1 MDRVLVHSI
10 VTLLRQQG
18 AMTKETAQMLIGV
31 AASWAGFKITLDC
44 GEDAFVV
51 GEGDNHVVLCARA
64 NFKEFDIRS
73 PTGLVQPPPL
83 SPQDPVF
90 SSSLLRA
97 ISGGASLS
105 SFEFSCTVFPE
116 EDRELAMPLP
126 AAAKPDAL
134 TLAHSIW
141 SAVVSKLPE
150 LKLADHMEKDSMGN
164 TNLGSMFKVTS
175 LLMAQGALCKY
186 ILCVINE
193 FHVCF
198 LACKILCTWGPGLA
212 RRLGFCPRLRS

>member
-18 AMTKETAQMLIGV
+18 DMTKETAQMLIGV
-31 AASWAGFKITLDC
+31 AASWAGFKITLEC

-97 ISGGASLS
+97 ISGGASLL

-116 EDRELAMPLP
+116 EHRELAMPLP

-150 LKLADHMEKDSMGN
+150 LKLADHTEKDSMGN